1 MKQPFLIGIS
11 FSDYK
16 PGMKLCL
23 HEDYKTI
30 QKEAIVTIEEMSG
43 FNKESNTFK
52 YPFGLGELFFITT
65 DGVKIIWNEVSLSC
79 FIDRDDTTSFL
90 EKMLDHYNELAKG
103 FLNDPSNEWSQE
115 NYNKYLEGKHET
127 VVESILQYEY
137 ERIKKEKV
145 TA

>member
-43 FNKESNTFK
+43 FNKDSNTFK

-115 NYNKYLEGKHET
+115 DYNKYLEGKHET

>member
-1 MKQPFLIGIS
+1 MKQPLLIGIS

-65 DGVKIIWNEVSLSC
+65 DGVKIIWNEVSLSS

-103 FLNDPSNEWSQE
+103 LLNDPSNEWSQE
-115 NYNKYLEGKHET
+115 DYNKYLEGKHET

>member
-103 FLNDPSNEWSQE
+103 FLNGPSNEWSQE

>member
-16 PGMKLCL
+16 PGMKLYL
-23 HEDYKTI
+23 HDDYKTI

-43 FNKESNTFK
+43 FNKENNTFK

-115 NYNKYLEGKHET
+115 DYNKYLEGKHET

-137 ERIKKEKV
+137 ERITKEKV

>member
-79 FIDRDDTTSFL
+79 FIDRDNTTSFL

-115 NYNKYLEGKHET
+115 DYNKYLEGKHET

>member
-23 HEDYKTI
+23 HEDYESIK
-30 QKEAIVTIEEMSG
+30 KDAIVTIEEMSG

-52 YPFGLGELFFITT
+52 YPFGLKELFFITT

-79 FIDRDDTTSFL
+79 YIERDETISFL
-90 EKMLDHYNELAKG
+90 EKMFNHYKAMAAINLQ
-103 FLNDPSNEWSQE
+103 DPSYEWNQE
-115 NYNKYLEGKHET
+115 DYNQYLERKHET
-127 VVESILQYEY
+127 LIETTLEYEY
-137 ERIKKEKV
+137 DRINKKKV
-145 TA
+145 TS

>member
-115 NYNKYLEGKHET
+115 DYNKYLEGKHET

>member
-23 HEDYKTI
+23 HEDYETI
-30 QKEAIVTIEEMSG
+30 QKEAIVTIAKMSG
-43 FNKESNTFK
+43 FNKESDTFK
-52 YPFGLGELFFITT
+52 YPFGLGEMFFITT

-79 FIDRDDTTSFL
+79 FIERDDTTSFL
-90 EKMLDHYNELAKG
+90 EKMFDHYNELAKG
-103 FLNDPSNEWSQE
+103 HLNDPSYEWSQE
-115 NYNKYLEGKHET
+115 DYNQYLESKHET

>member
-16 PGMKLCL
+16 PGMKLYL
-23 HEDYKTI
+23 HDDYKTI

-43 FNKESNTFK
+43 FNKENNTFK

-115 NYNKYLEGKHET
+115 DYNKYLEGKHET

>member
-1 MKQPFLIGIS
+1 MKQPLLIGIS

-90 EKMLDHYNELAKG
+90 EKCLIITMN
-103 FLNDPSNEWSQE
+103 
-115 NYNKYLEGKHET
+115 
-127 VVESILQYEY
+127 
-137 ERIKKEKV
+137 
-145 TA
+145 